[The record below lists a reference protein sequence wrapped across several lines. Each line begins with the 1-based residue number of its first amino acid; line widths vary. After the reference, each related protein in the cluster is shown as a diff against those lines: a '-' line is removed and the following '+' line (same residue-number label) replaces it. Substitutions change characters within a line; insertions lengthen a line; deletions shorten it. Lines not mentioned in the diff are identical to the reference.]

1 MADEN
6 ETIEQTNQEEET
18 ETEERDLID
27 VLIDSLN
34 DGVDGVIFD
43 RDVLDTD
50 RPDDWGAVEMTG
62 DNGAEWADG
71 RLIDQTV
78 TLDLWVCVSERGS
91 RIRTDVQDVLIAFAQ
106 DHEIGFKF
114 VSRNYL
120 YDLNKVMWRWS
131 VTVWGPLELP
141 AETEPEED
149 PEDEPEAEPEDNAE
163 DDPEW
168 PDEIPFEDPEE
179 DPENDL
185 LDFTDADLE
194 KDPEWPEPETGE
206 GD

>member
-1 MADEN
+1 MAD

-141 AETEPEED
+141 EDADPEED
-149 PEDEPEAEPEDNAE
+149 PEDET
-163 DDPEW
+163 DDL
-168 PDEIPFEDPEE
+168 PFEDPEE
-179 DPENDL
+179 DPE
-185 LDFTDADLE
+185 DFTDADLE
-194 KDPEWPEPETGE
+194 EDPEWPDVEK
-206 GD
+206 